1 MHYVRIRHHNDKLH
15 DLFCSQNIFWG
26 DQVEEDKMDGACV
39 TYGLEQKYIQDFGGE
54 T

>member
-1 MHYVRIRHHNDKLH
+1 MHYVSIKQHNDKLH

-26 DQVEEDKMDGACV
+26 DHVKENEMDGTCI
-39 TYGLEQKYIQDFGGE
+39 TYGREQKHIQDFGGE